1 MYIVSAEKQLDIC
14 LDLLI
19 LIYKYR
25 NISNFQHTISG
36 DISLL
41 LNVFS
46 QGFLEDILSLNDVS
60 GFHFHF

>member
-1 MYIVSAEKQLDIC
+1 MCQPKKQLDIC

-19 LIYKYR
+19 LICKYR

-46 QGFLEDILSLNDVS
+46 QGFLPDILSLNDVS